1 MASAGPALEL
11 RGIDKS
17 FPGVQA
23 LAGVD
28 LTVQPGQV
36 MALIGENGAGKS
48 TLLKILSGNQPADKG
63 EIRIDGRQVV
73 LPTPQAA
80 RLAGIAM
87 VHQELQQVP
96 ELDVAQNLFLGQ
108 QPTRLKLF
116 VDRKRME
123 ERAREVLAVL
133 DAPIDPRQKCKDLS
147 VAQRQMV
154 EIARGLLADA
164 RIVALDEPTS
174 SLTPHEFERLADVI
188 ATLTGKGVAIV
199 YVSHKLDE
207 VFRLCDRATVLR
219 DGRLVG
225 EVALAGR
232 SEADLVGMMVGRELE
247 TTVHRSHARSDR
259 VLAAE
264 GLCRGRHVQDVSF
277 TLDRGEVLCIG
288 GLVGAG
294 RTELVRLIAGL
305 DRPSAGQL
313 HVHGRPMT
321 FRSPRDAIRAGIGLV
336 PEERKREGI
345 IPLRPVVSN
354 IVLPTLARRAR
365 AGLVSPAGLE
375 ADARALAVEVDLRPP
390 DVRRPIRLFSGGN
403 QQKAIVARWLGAHV
417 DILIF
422 DEPTRGVDVGAKQ
435 EIYRLIERLA
445 EQGAAVIVVSSEL
458 PEILRLA
465 DRVLVMQAGRATAL
479 LARSELSEEAIMRH
493 AIPGAA

>member
-63 EIRIDGRQVV
+63 EIRIDGRRVV

-174 SLTPHEFERLADVI
+174 SLTPHEFDRLADVI

-232 SEADLVGMMVGRELE
+232 SEAELVGMMVGRELE

-305 DRPSAGQL
+305 DRPSAGEL
-313 HVHGRPMT
+313 HVHGRPVT

-435 EIYRLIERLA
+435 EIYRLIGRLA

>member
-1 MASAGPALEL
+1 MPAALPVLEL

-17 FPGVQA
+17 FPGVKA
-23 LAGVD
+23 LDGVN
-28 LTVQPGQV
+28 LAVQRGEV
-36 MALIGENGAGKS
+36 MALLGENGAGKS
-48 TLLKILSGNQPADKG
+48 TLLKILSGNQPADRG
-63 EIRIDGRQVV
+63 EIRVEGQLV
-73 LPTPQAA
+73 LLPNPQAA
-80 RLAGIAM
+80 RRSGIAM

-108 QPTRLKLF
+108 QPTRLGVF
-116 VDRKRME
+116 VDRARME
-123 ERAREVLAVL
+123 AQARKVLAFL
-133 DAPIDPRQKCKDLS
+133 DAPVDPRQKCKDLS

-164 RIVALDEPTS
+164 KIVALDEPTS
-174 SLTPHEFERLADVI
+174 SLTPHEFERLVEVI
-188 ATLTGKGVAIV
+188 AMLKGKGVAMV

-219 DGRLVG
+219 DGKLVG
-225 EVALAGR
+225 ETALNGR
-232 SEADLVGMMVGRELE
+232 SEGELVGMMVGRTLE
-247 TTVHRSHARSDR
+247 ATVHRSHASAD
-259 VLAAE
+259 VILDVE
-264 GLCRGRHVQDVSF
+264 HLSRGRHVRDVSF
-277 TLDRGEVLCIG
+277 TLRRGEVLCIG

-294 RTELVRLIAGL
+294 RTELVRLIAGQ
-305 DRPSAGQL
+305 DRPSAGKL
-313 HVHGRPMT
+313 RIGGKVIA

-354 IVLPTLARRAR
+354 IVLPTLSRRSR
-365 AGLVSPAGLE
+365 SGLVSPARLA
-375 ADARALAVEVDLRPP
+375 ADAKHLAEDVDLRPP

-403 QQKAIVARWLGAHV
+403 QQKAIVARWLGA
-417 DILIF
+417 DIDVLIF

-445 EQGAAVIVVSSEL
+445 AEGTAIIVVSSEL
-458 PEILRLA
+458 SEILRLA
-465 DRVLVMQAGRATAL
+465 DRVLVMREGGAAAILNR
-479 LARSELSEEAIMRH
+479 RELSERAIMRH